1 VDSLVYTDRVSSGDY
16 FGRFRTI
23 ISDPINVLIHRVPYA
38 GVIKDGM
45 VFLHNGLSVPFEGD
59 LAYYDNFS
67 NILIYNRG
75 VHEPLEELCFQEFLK
90 KTGKRISMIE
100 LGAYW
105 GHYSAWLKQL
115 KPKSYVCLVEPEI
128 THLEVGKANFLKNNF
143 DATFINDFVGDG
155 HFEIDDYFKKN
166 NISQL
171 DLLHSDIQGY
181 ELEMIYGAQN
191 SLREYKIDYLMI
203 STHKNKIHY
212 SIIKFL
218 ISLGYVIEIDS
229 NLDHSFS
236 IDGFIFARSPTS
248 RKIMNDWVPL
258 GRTEIQNL
266 NAVEISAYLQD
277 SIKILGIL

>member
-1 VDSLVYTDRVSSGDY
+1 MHDNKVLSNDY

-23 ISDPINVLIHRVPYA
+23 ISDPVNVLIHRVPNA
-38 GVIKDGM
+38 GFVEDNL
-45 VFLHNGLSVPFEGD
+45 VCLHNGLLVPYEGD

-90 KTGKRISMIE
+90 KTGNRISMIE

-105 GHYSAWLKQL
+105 GHYSAWLKQS
-115 KPKSYVCLVEPEI
+115 KPTSDVCLVEPEI
-128 THLEVGKANFLKNNF
+128 KNLEVGKANFLKNNF
-143 DATFINDFVGDG
+143 DATFVNDFVGIG
-155 HFEIDDYFKKN
+155 YFEIDNYFKKN
-166 NISQL
+166 NISKL
-171 DLLHSDIQGY
+171 TLLHSDIQGY
-181 ELEMIYGAQN
+181 ELEMIHGAHN

-212 SIIKFL
+212 AIIKFL
-218 ISLGYVIEIDS
+218 ISLGYIIEIDS
-229 NLDHSFS
+229 NLDHTCTV
-236 IDGFIFARSPTS
+236 DGFIFARSPAS

-266 NAVEISAYLQD
+266 NSVEISTYVQD